1 MHFMIFE
8 DDILGHLTVAMSEVA
23 VFNRATAVEGLGCQ
37 VRILGCILR
46 PCKGRQGDD
55 VASGR
60 L

>member
-1 MHFMIFE
+1 MIFE
-8 DDILGHLTVAMSEVA
+8 DDILGHLTFAMSEVA

-46 PCKGRQGDD
+46 PCKGGQGDD